1 MILKNRCFAEIR
13 EHISY
18 TKSFHGRFRIHIM
31 GISMQQDLEWGIFKK
46 KAEGQTTGD
55 RYIWFYLEGF
65 ISILNKKVITSLLNS
80 HEILNVFL

>member
-1 MILKNRCFAEIR
+1 
-13 EHISY
+13 
-18 TKSFHGRFRIHIM
+18 
-31 GISMQQDLEWGIFKK
+31 MQQDLEWGILKK

>member
-31 GISMQQDLEWGIFKK
+31 GISMQQDLEWGILKK
-46 KAEGQTTGD
+46 KQKGRPQVTGT
-55 RYIWFYLEGF
+55 YGF
-65 ISILNKKVITSLLNS
+65 ILKVSS
-80 HEILNVFL
+80 AF